1 MRLVPPRKPPRD
13 IFMLQAIQ
21 LAASNPRRPFA
32 AVIVDRETGLI
43 AASGTN
49 RVHDH
54 PLWHAEIDAINQLGS
69 AALLCNGGLSLYST
83 AEPCPM
89 CFSAILWTG
98 ITEVIYGTSISR
110 LMEFGWRQI
119 PIEASEIASR
129 TADFQCSVVGGV
141 LCRETDL
148 LFAAGPD
155 SAIASETSV

>member
-13 IFMLQAIQ
+13 IFMWQAIQ

-69 AALLCNGGLSLYST
+69 VALLCNGGLSLYST

-89 CFSAILWTG
+89 CFSAILWAG
-98 ITEVIYGTSISR
+98 ITEVVYGTSISS
-110 LMEFGWRQI
+110 LMTFGWRQI
-119 PIEASEIASR
+119 AVEAAAINSQAS
-129 TADFQCSVVGGV
+129 DFPCDIVGG
-141 LCRETDL
+141 LLQQETDL
-148 LFAAGPD
+148 LFAAGPE
-155 SAIASETSV
+155 SAGKQLQSQ